1 MKARNRRYRSAHEPQ
16 SYWESFVD
24 IMTSTA
30 LVFFFILILA
40 LGYLTV
46 FVEDVAQER
55 ASLYV
60 TVEQSLQQQKANPE
74 VIDFDKNEGR
84 IIIKT
89 ESFFDLG
96 QYTLKEDGIK
106 TANMLNGVFLNLL
119 KDKNIENAV
128 QYIEVVGHTDFIGNT
143 IDNRELSTERAVSF
157 LNAMMP
163 IESELENSYGA
174 KFKASGM
181 SEFETNNTKTLR
193 DRGQDQYNEEAT
205 KKDRKIEVRI
215 VFKDD
220 NINNAIKERIKEG
233 IN

>member
-1 MKARNRRYRSAHEPQ
+1 MKARSRRHRANYEPQ

-30 LVFFFILILA
+30 LVFFFILILD

-46 FVEDVAQER
+46 FVEDTAEER
-55 ASLYV
+55 ADLYV
-60 TVEQSLQQQKANPE
+60 NIESALSQQQANPE
-74 VIDFDKNEGR
+74 VIDFDKSEGR

-96 QYTLKEDGIK
+96 QFTLKEEGIN
-106 TANMLNGVFLNLL
+106 TANMLNEVFSKLL
-119 KDKNIENAV
+119 KDKNIENAI
-128 QYIEVVGHTDFIGNT
+128 QYIEVVGHTDYIGNT
-143 IDNRELSTERAVSF
+143 IDNRELSTQRAVSF

-163 IESELENSYGA
+163 MDSELENTYGY

-181 SEFETNNTKTLR
+181 SEFETNATKQLR

-205 KKDRKIEVRI
+205 EKDRKIEVRI
-215 VFKDD
+215 IFKDD
-220 NINNAIKERIKEG
+220 NINNAVKEKVKKG